1 MRLSYAATL
10 LLLLGCTDGISTG
23 PISRDSGDADGCPEG
38 LSAATSADATITN
51 FVLNG
56 RTVFIG
62 YEADATLSSGQPAA
76 CISDDRRLAQWILSD
91 LDGPEVVLRQ
101 SVVEWGTQLLDGS
114 SGALTMEVIGVET
127 VQTQDWLTGFW
138 TADLEND
145 GRVLTNINSTA
156 VTEQGGNYTIT
167 GALEIY
173 R

>member
-1 MRLSYAATL
+1 MENPPQERLPAASVDL
-10 LLLLGCTDGISTG
+10 SEAHD
-23 PISRDSGDADGCPEG
+23 DA
-38 LSAATSADATITN
+38 
-51 FVLNG
+51 
-56 RTVFIG
+56 
-62 YEADATLSSGQPAA
+62 SGQQRYVFSLRDIEDLIFSA
-76 CISDDRRLAQWILSD
+76 D